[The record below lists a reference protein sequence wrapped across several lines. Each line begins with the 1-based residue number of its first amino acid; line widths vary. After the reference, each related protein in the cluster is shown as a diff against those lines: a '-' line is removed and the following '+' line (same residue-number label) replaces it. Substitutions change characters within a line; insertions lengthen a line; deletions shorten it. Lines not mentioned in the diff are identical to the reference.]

1 VPAPNRPGGG
11 DRDLS
16 APDLGEAVRANEE
29 LTRQISDVEERTE
42 ALRARY
48 DMWFI
53 GIERREPSRER
64 DELRREVGRLKTA
77 FTHNTG
83 LKFRIQTLHA
93 RFIAYERMWQRSAR
107 EKEEGTYRR
116 DLLRARRTAKRDAA
130 KAGAPPTPSTAAPK
144 VTPPPAAAPAR
155 AAQATPQVPAAPAA
169 AGVPGMT
176 DAQLRALHAAYVDAK
191 RRCNEDVSK
200 LSLDAL
206 AKSVARQMPDLV
218 QRFKGRA
225 VDFRVVVKDGRAVLK
240 ASPK

>member
-1 VPAPNRPGGG
+1 MPAPNRPGGIG
-11 DRDLS
+11 SDRDLS
-16 APDLGEAVRANEE
+16 APDLGQAARANEE
-29 LTRQISDVEERTE
+29 LTRQLGDTEERLE

-53 GIERREPSRER
+53 GIERREPARER
-64 DELRREVGRLKTA
+64 DELKREVNRLKTA

-93 RFIAYERMWQRSAR
+93 RFIAYERMWQRSSR

-116 DLLRARRTAKRDAA
+116 DVMRMRRANR
-130 KAGAPPTPSTAAPK
+130 APPAK
-144 VTPPPAAAPAR
+144 AAPAAEAKAKV
-155 AAQATPQVPAAPAA
+155 AAPQSAPQVPAPPGAA
-169 AGVPGMT
+169 AVPGMT
-176 DAQLRALHAAYVDAK
+176 DAQLRALHASYVDAK

-200 LSLDAL
+200 LSLEAL
-206 AKSVARQMPDLV
+206 AKSVTRQMPDLV

-225 VDFRVVVKDGRAVLK
+225 VEFRVVVKEGRAVLK

>member
-1 VPAPNRPGGG
+1 MPAPNRPGGG
-11 DRDLS
+11 DRDFS

-29 LTRQISDVEERTE
+29 LTRQIGDVEERLE

-93 RFIAYERMWQRSAR
+93 RFIAYERMWQRSSR

-116 DLLRARRTAKRDAA
+116 DVLRARRTAKRDAA
-130 KAGAPPTPSTAAPK
+130 KAGAAPAPAAAAPK
-144 VTPPPAAAPAR
+144 GAAPAAPAR
-155 AAQATPQVPAAPAA
+155 APQPSPQVPAPAAA

-206 AKSVARQMPDLV
+206 AKSVAKQLPELV

>member
-1 VPAPNRPGGG
+1 MPPPNRPGGPG
-11 DRDLS
+11 SDRDLS
-16 APDLGEAVRANEE
+16 APDLGQALRANEE
-29 LTRQISDVEERTE
+29 LARQLGDTEDRLE

-48 DMWFI
+48 DMWFL

-64 DELRREVGRLKTA
+64 EELKREVNRLKTA

-93 RFIAYERMWQRSAR
+93 RFISYERMWQRSAR

-116 DLLRARRTAKRDAA
+116 DILRARRTAKREAA
-130 KAGAPPTPSTAAPK
+130 KPAAAGAVATSASAAPK
-144 VTPPPAAAPAR
+144 APPAAPSA
-155 AAQATPQVPAAPAA
+155 QVPAAPAA
-169 AGVPGMT
+169 TGVPGMT

-200 LSLDAL
+200 LTLDAL
-206 AKSVARQMPDLV
+206 AKSVARQVPELV

-240 ASPK
+240 ATPK

>member
-16 APDLGEAVRANEE
+16 APDLGGAVRANEE

-116 DLLRARRTAKRDAA
+116 DLLRARRTAKREAP
-130 KAGAPPTPSTAAPK
+130 KAGAPSAAPK
-144 VTPPPAAAPAR
+144 APPAAAPAR
-155 AAQATPQVPAAPAA
+155 AAQTTPQVPAAPAV

-176 DAQLRALHAAYVDAK
+176 DAQLRALHAEYVDAK